1 VPSLT
6 LDTKRLVRLGAAALL
21 SLPVVFLA
29 CTALLA
35 RVYTQAVLHP
45 GCQGDRASL
54 AEYSYEA
61 EAVTFPSR
69 NGPTLRGWLTRGNAH
84 PEIVIIVLPGHAGNT
99 RYALGDALM
108 LAEAGYSTLIY
119 EHRSCADPAL
129 AASTGVREADD
140 LLGAADFLRARGDVA
155 HIGALGFS
163 EGGTA
168 ILLAAA
174 QEPALEAVAAM
185 GGYASLRDDILGPV
199 DQHGWYDRLMR
210 RVVLWMLELEGVPLD
225 AASPV
230 EVIGQ
235 ISPRPLLLIYGEYEA
250 ANGQALYAAAGEPKD
265 LWIVPGAG
273 HGGYAAVAPD
283 EYGERIARFFDATF
297 DAAFQTAGPAP

>member
-1 VPSLT
+1 MPSL
-6 LDTKRLVRLGAAALL
+6 KPNPQRLARLGAAALL
-21 SLPVVFLA
+21 SMPLIFVGY
-29 CTALLA
+29 TALLA
-35 RVYTQAVLHP
+35 RIYARAVLYP
-45 GCQGDRASL
+45 GCQGDRPSL
-54 AEYSYEA
+54 AEYGYEA

-140 LLGAADFLRARGDVA
+140 LLGAVDFLRVRGDVA

-174 QEPALEAVAAM
+174 QEPALEAVTAM
-185 GGYASLRDDILGPV
+185 GGYASLHDDVLDPADPRGR
-199 DQHGWYDRLMR
+199 YDRFMR
-210 RVVLWMLELEGVPLD
+210 RVVLWMMALEGVPVA

-230 EVIGQ
+230 EVIRQ
-235 ISPRPLLLIYGEYEA
+235 IGPRPLLLIYGEMEA
-250 ANGQALYAAAGEPKD
+250 ANGQALYTAAGGPKD

-273 HGGYAAVAPD
+273 HGGYADVAPD
-283 EYGERIARFFDATF
+283 EYQERIVSFF
-297 DAAFQTAGPAP
+297 DAAFSARSSTAP